1 MLMQVEMIEK
11 GDEVEAGKS
20 PTNNSTDET
29 VVPKPPKEKRTKKLT
44 KKVANHELT
53 ASSKVSAP
61 LSPATGAPQKE
72 RARARKKASSPLVP
86 RVTPVP
92 PATPVAL
99 ASSDTA
105 VTAVTAETSAPLAT
119 PVTAVPA
126 ATSARGRGAHSTT
139 AAKPSASAAAAT
151 GSERQLN
158 VSSNAASTWRERRQ
172 PSLLVENREGMSVDD
187 MLKVL
192 QTGRKRAPTLPSNN
206 QLPKQ
211 GYGEDDAD
219 DLIVDENELKLDTD
233 SDVHPEEV
241 AEGGGSESCEAVP
254 TENGSDESDDQ
265 YDTGQRDSDDDAGG
279 DKESDH
285 ESEKQVTSSSVTRS
299 GCGPS
304 KRVQKGNAGLV
315 PSATF
320 YVSDKADKSARL
332 QPSAHGPSRDKNSTR
347 STAKETA
354 PKDPATKSKAKGS
367 ATPKPKPK
375 PKPKASKPRPR

>member
-1 MLMQVEMIEK
+1 
-11 GDEVEAGKS
+11 
-20 PTNNSTDET
+20 
-29 VVPKPPKEKRTKKLT
+29 
-44 KKVANHELT
+44 
-53 ASSKVSAP
+53 
-61 LSPATGAPQKE
+61 
-72 RARARKKASSPLVP
+72 
-86 RVTPVP
+86 
-92 PATPVAL
+92 
-99 ASSDTA
+99 
-105 VTAVTAETSAPLAT
+105 
-119 PVTAVPA
+119 
-126 ATSARGRGAHSTT
+126 
-139 AAKPSASAAAAT
+139 
-151 GSERQLN
+151 
-158 VSSNAASTWRERRQ
+158 
-172 PSLLVENREGMSVDD
+172 VENREGMSVDD

-192 QTGRKRAPTLPSNN
+192 QTGRKRAPTVPSNN

-219 DLIVDENELKLDTD
+219 DVIVDENELKLDTD

-299 GCGPS
+299 GCGAS

-320 YVSDKADKSARL
+320 YVSDKVDKLARS
-332 QPSAHGPSRDKNSTR
+332 QPSAHGPSRDKSITR

>member
-1 MLMQVEMIEK
+1 MQVEMIEK

-119 PVTAVPA
+119 PVTAVPT

-139 AAKPSASAAAAT
+139 AAQPSASAPAAT
-151 GSERQLN
+151 GSERQQN

>member
-1 MLMQVEMIEK
+1 MIEK